1 VARKALRELTRRDFA
16 KVAAS
21 GALSVAVSGPFFL
34 FPERAQA
41 EQKTLRILQWSHFV
55 PAYDQWFDNV
65 FAKKWGEKHDTKVT
79 VDHVTARDVNTRGAA
94 EVAAGKGH
102 DLFLFEFPPAA
113 YEKDV
118 IDLTDLY
125 QEVEKKHGKPIP
137 LAERSSFNPKTKK
150 YFAFADSY
158 VPFPGNFRQDLW
170 SQIGYL
176 KGPDSYDDL
185 RTGAKKIRDKFGNPC
200 GIGLSQDNDTISAV
214 HAILWS
220 FGGSEQD
227 EAGKVTINS
236 KPTIEA
242 LKFVRTLYQESET
255 PEVFT
260 WDETSNNRSMLA
272 GRISYT
278 MNAVSISRTAEKND
292 PAMSKK
298 IWLGPALKGPVR
310 QLSPGN
316 VVNYYVIWRFSQNKE
331 GAKQFLLDLINDF
344 GEAFKAS
351 EFYNFPCRA
360 RPQSD
365 SRRQIQGAGECDRL
379 DHQYWLSRVRD
390 SGDQRKHQHVCAV
403 HHVRESC
410 PRSDERR
417 RSRTRCGSGIAAHI
431 RSLEMS
437 HTPVPK
443 PMGSFRKRF
452 SQDSRAS
459 AAARAC
465 RNVCSNWHLCRDTGG
480 HRPGRCC

>member
-351 EFYNFPCRA
+351 EFYNFPCFPSTVPNLADLLA
-360 RPQSD
+360 RDPKATPEDKYKVLANVTDWTTNIGFPGYATPAINESI
-365 SRRQIQGAGECDRL
+365 STFVLCTMFAK
-379 DHQYWLSRVRD
+379 VARD
-390 SGDQRKHQHVCAV
+390 Q
-403 HHVRESC
+403 
-410 PRSDERR
+410 
-417 RSRTRCGSGIAAHI
+417 
-431 RSLEMS
+431 MS
-437 HTPVPK
+437 
-443 PMGSFRKRF
+443 
-452 SQDSRAS
+452 AEE
-459 AAARAC
+459 AARAAEVELQ
-465 RNVCSNWHLCRDTGG
+465 RIFDRWK
-480 HRPGRCC
+480 